1 MAARPDG
8 LIIAILLTL
17 LSALGPITTDLYLP
31 SLPAIGLALQADVE
45 TVQLTLSV
53 YVLAFGFA
61 QLFYGPLS
69 DRFGRRP
76 ALLLGI
82 GVYLVATFACMMASS
97 IEALIAARFVQAF
110 GGCAGP
116 VLARAVVRD
125 IYGRERSAVML
136 SYIGSA
142 MAVAPAVGP
151 ILGGWLQELYGWR
164 ASFALLLGFSSLAL
178 AGTWFLLGET
188 LARRDLHAMRPF
200 RILSNLLMMLRH
212 REALGYVITCASA
225 YCGLFA
231 WISGSSYVFVEVMG
245 LTPTQY
251 GLIFAVNVVGYI
263 IGAQI
268 GGRVTTRLGIPRT
281 VGIGAL
287 VAALFGIVIVV
298 LAYALPLNIPGLL
311 VPMVCLM
318 IGVGLVLPN
327 AMAGAIGPFPDMAGA
342 ASSLIGFAMFGL
354 AAFAGLTVAWAF
366 DGTARPMAL
375 VIGAGGVLSFLFYLT
390 LIRPV
395 AKAAGRKV
403 L

>member
-1 MAARPDG
+1 MRARPDG
-8 LIIAILLTL
+8 LVVAILLTM

-31 SLPAIGLALQADVE
+31 SLPAIGRALQADVE

-53 YVLAFGFA
+53 YVVAFGFA
-61 QLFYGPLS
+61 QLLYGPLS

-82 GVYLVATFACMMASS
+82 GIYLAATFACMMATS
-97 IEALIAARFVQAF
+97 IETLVAARFAQAF

-125 IYGRERSAVML
+125 VYGRERSAVML

-164 ASFALLLGFSSLAL
+164 ASFAVLLGFSSLAL

-188 LARRDLHAMRPF
+188 LERRDMHAMRPF
-200 RILSNLLMMLRH
+200 RILSNLIIMLRH
-212 REALGYVITCASA
+212 REALGYVVVCASA

-231 WISGSSYVFVEVMG
+231 WISGSSHVFVAVMG

-251 GLIFAVNVVGYI
+251 GMIFAVNVVGYI
-263 IGAQI
+263 VGAQI

-281 VGIGAL
+281 VGIGAMI
-287 VAALFGIVIVV
+287 AAVFGILIVV
-298 LAYALPLNIPGLL
+298 LAYVLPLNIPGLL
-311 VPMVCLM
+311 IPMVCLM

-327 AMAGAIGPFPDMAGA
+327 AMAGSIGPFPEMAGA
-342 ASSLIGFAMFGL
+342 ASALMGFAMFGL
-354 AAFAGLTVAWAF
+354 AAFAGMAVAWAF

-375 VIGAGGVLSFLFYLT
+375 IIGLGGALSFLFYLI

-395 AKAAGRKV
+395 AKAAGQKV